1 LNRVIFFICLLLAIV
16 SIFINLQKFNL
27 SFPPDFRQG
36 AYSILLKAENELSS
50 SKIDAAIE
58 DFKIAM
64 MRAYRCGRKGVFE
77 RIKIRLATSG
87 HSLIDKDAEGA
98 SRLLIAY
105 SLFGRD
111 FDKSATKTE
120 GFILEK
126 TKGKIWKFEYPLI
139 YKDGK
144 RTFWL
149 DSPKTAPLFF
159 YSKLKS
165 DDELYRFA
173 GNISYLRV
181 GKIPLDYYFSFFYGT
196 SIGCLSGMKE
206 TKIVVRSNE
215 EESFGFVLG
224 TNNRS
229 KFFTNMKNPWVIK
242 KGENEF
248 KIEQQFDYFVINS
261 VIILSNDLRQKK
273 VNVWLIREYKPL

>member
-1 LNRVIFFICLLLAIV
+1 LLLLAIL
-16 SIFINLQKFNL
+16 SIFINLSKFNL

-36 AYSILLKAENELSS
+36 AYSILLDAESEISNNRT
-50 SKIDAAIE
+50 DDAIE
-58 DFKIAM
+58 DLKIAM

-87 HSLIDKDAEGA
+87 HSLVDKNPEGA
-98 SRLLIAY
+98 SHLLAAY

-120 GFILEK
+120 NFILEK
-126 TKGKIWKFEYPLI
+126 TKGKICKFEYPII

-165 DDELYRFA
+165 DDQLYRFA

-181 GKIPLDYYFSFFYGT
+181 GKIPLDYDFSFFYST

-206 TKIVVRSNE
+206 SKLVVKSNE
-215 EESFGFVLG
+215 KESFGFLLE
-224 TNNRS
+224 TNDRS
-229 KFFTNMKNPWVIK
+229 KLFSDLKNPWLIK
-242 KGENEF
+242 KGENVF
-248 KIEQQFDYFVINS
+248 VIKHQFHRFVINS
-261 VIILSNDLRQKK
+261 AIVLSDNFNQKK
-273 VNVWLIREYKPL
+273 VNVFLVREYNPL